1 MGPISTIFLVA
12 ALWHLS
18 FVYCTVL
25 YAYLTMSNARFIGG
39 TVLAAALFLTGIASG
54 GDESINEE
62 AHRHFK
68 AGVNLLQDP
77 DGARYEDAYREFEAA
92 YAASLSPKILGNI
105 GYCALK
111 LERDGESISAYTRYL
126 QEVQDIDPIE
136 SAQIA
141 RDVATLR
148 AGLVRVVLTVDA
160 SGATAIDKRLP
171 VRGES
176 ITNLYGPA
184 SGRIEIGLRPGHHV
198 IVLKTAGETIDSW
211 EFDARPGATL
221 SRTFTRKQA
230 AEPPRRSSSLWLP
243 WVVTSVGGAALATGG
258 ILGVITLGKVTT
270 IGNHCPSNQCPSAYS
285 LEPAQEDARRFIRLT
300 DTFLIGGGVVAATGL
315 GLVLFSGAPEAPRQ
329 SGARAIIAR
338 SGLDCS
344 PSGCVGTMSGQF

>member
-1 MGPISTIFLVA
+1 MGRISTIFLVDA
-12 ALWHLS
+12 IWHLS
-18 FVYCTVL
+18 FAYCAVL
-25 YAYLTMSNARFIGG
+25 YAYFTMSIARCIGG
-39 TVLAAALFLTGIASG
+39 TVLAGALLLTRIAFG
-54 GDESINEE
+54 GDESISEE
-62 AHRHFK
+62 AQRHFK

-77 DGARYEDAYREFEAA
+77 DGARYEDAYREFETA

-126 QEVQDIDPIE
+126 HEVQDIDPIE

-160 SGATAIDKRLP
+160 TGATAIDKRLP

-184 SGRIEIGLRPGHHV
+184 NGRIEIGLRPGHHV
-198 IVLKTAGETIDSW
+198 IVVKAGGETIDSW
-211 EFDARPGATL
+211 EFDAKPGAVL
-221 SRTFTRKQA
+221 SRPFTRKQA
-230 AEPPRRSSSLWLP
+230 AEPPRRSSPWLP

-258 ILGVITLGKVTT
+258 VLGVITLGKVNS
-270 IGNHCPSNQCPSAYS
+270 IGSHCPNNQCPSAYS
-285 LEPAQEDARRFIRLT
+285 LQPAQEDARRFIRLT

-315 GLVLFSGAPEAPRQ
+315 GLVLWSGGSETPRP
-329 SGARAIIAR
+329 SAARAITTR
-338 SGLDCS
+338 SGLTCS
-344 PSGCVGTMSGQF
+344 PSGCVATMSGQF